1 MNGRRREGGVFLSI
15 IVQEY
20 VWGYASQ
27 GWRPPAMLTLLAIAD
42 YCHPDGT
49 GAYPSIATLAQ
60 KTGLTERSVQRIVH
74 HLRDA
79 GVITIKPG
87 HGRGRANVYSIP
99 MAVKGDIE
107 DVKGDIGEIKGD
119 IGDIGEPERVTFTT
133 PKGDIGAA
141 KGDFGAT
148 SNQEPLIEP
157 SVYIASGRPLVDVV
171 WPDWYADLSEIPGFN
186 RTLEL
191 CQKWLTKKS
200 ISESQADAAAAALRG
215 QWPGSRRQY
224 KDAWATFRNWV
235 QRPALQSHSPP
246 RATRKTRLSSTEDLK
261 KGWGGNNHGEYV
273 HNLTTHSSKPSGG
286 STSR

>member
-1 MNGRRREGGVFLSI
+1 
-15 IVQEY
+15 
-20 VWGYASQ
+20 
-27 GWRPPAMLTLLAIAD
+27 MLTLLAIAD

-74 HLRDA
+74 QLRDA

-87 HGRGRANVYSIP
+87 HGRGIANVYAIP
-99 MAVKGDIE
+99 MA
-107 DVKGDIGEIKGD
+107 VKGDIGEIKGD

-133 PKGDIGAA
+133 PKGDIEDV
-141 KGDFGAT
+141 KGDIPAT
-148 SNQEPLIEP
+148 TNHQKPLLIEP
-157 SVYIASGRPLVDVV
+157 SVYIDNPSQPLIDVFS
-171 WPDWYADLSEIPGFN
+171 PDWYVDLSEIPGFH
-186 RTLEL
+186 RPLEL

-261 KGWGGNNHGEYV
+261 KGWGGNNHHGEYV
-273 HNLTTHSSKPSGG
+273 DNLETDRSKPSGG